1 MIYIHTVYIYVRII
15 IVCIYIYIYTDI
27 ILSDPTISD
36 PIHSVRRKTKHHFQ
50 EAVDIVLKFPNPSDA
65 ADALVKDRLS
75 FRSEELIEIWTLLL
89 F

>member
-1 MIYIHTVYIYVRII
+1 MYHYSVYIHIQ
-15 IVCIYIYIYTDI
+15 
-27 ILSDPTISD
+27 ILFFLIPPF
-36 PIHSVRRKTKHHFQ
+36 PIPSTPFGKKHHFQ